1 MRKPLTGW
9 QKAGIFAGVG
19 CLSIV
24 ALVVI
29 AISITVVWARSTIAN
44 LGDPTPKRVERTIAL
59 QAPPAPAPD
68 RAGARNSTT
77 TRTDPLRLSL
87 DLEGGSFDIRP
98 GPPGSDVQVQG
109 TYAEGLFELAEN
121 HETDESGRPRQTT
134 IRFRSKVPGWARIFG
149 GLGNDSGTRPNLTL
163 LIPEG
168 VPIDLSLRISAGESR
183 VDLGGLTLSELG
195 LDLSMGDHRVDFRKP
210 VVEGL
215 RRVRLSA
222 SMGNVSVENFG
233 NAGARTIDA
242 TGNMG
247 NLTADLGGAWQPGP
261 EANLSFTHTMG
272 EVTLRV
278 PEKVR
283 LETKI
288 ISQGRTENGPT
299 DTEKTNTEKTDDP
312 KAPLLRLRVTTSMG
326 DSHIVRY

>member
-1 MRKPLTGW
+1 MRKPLSGW

-29 AISITVVWARSTIAN
+29 AISVAVVWARSTIAN
-44 LGDPTPKRVERTIAL
+44 LGDPTPKRVERTITL
-59 QAPPAPAPD
+59 QAPPAPAAD
-68 RAGARNSTT
+68 RAGTRNTTT
-77 TRTDPLRLSL
+77 TRTDPLGLSL

-109 TYAEGLFELAEN
+109 TYAEGLYDLAEN
-121 HETDESGRPRQTT
+121 HETDESGRPRRTT

-149 GLGNDSGTRPNLTL
+149 GVGNDSETRPNLTV

-183 VDLGGLTLSELG
+183 VDLGGLTLRELG

-215 RRVRLSA
+215 RHVRLSA
-222 SMGNVSVENFG
+222 SMGNVSVDNFG

-242 TGNMG
+242 SGNMG
-247 NLTADLGGAWQPGP
+247 NLTADLGGAWQP
-261 EANLSFTHTMG
+261 EAGTELSFTHSMG
-272 EVTLRV
+272 EVTVRV

-283 LETKI
+283 LETQI
-288 ISQGRTENGPT
+288 TSQGKTENRPAEA
-299 DTEKTNTEKTDDP
+299 EKPDNP
-312 KAPLLRLRVTTSMG
+312 NAPLVRLRVTSSMG